1 MPITSAV
8 YQPRG
13 VQTTPRLSDFKYALP
28 EKLIAQEPLAKRD
41 ASRMLVVDRD
51 SRAIRDEK
59 FTDIVNYLEAGD
71 CLAVNETKVFPARL
85 RGFKEK
91 TEAEIEVFLLRRLT
105 EELWE
110 VLVKPAR
117 KVRTGNT
124 IMIGNEITC
133 EVIDNTTSGGRV
145 VRFHYEGDF
154 GQLVEKYGQPPLPP
168 YIRREPRVED
178 RERYQTIFAKV
189 SGAVA
194 APTAGMHFTDDLI
207 KKAAKKGVDIVPIV
221 LHVGLGT
228 FRPVQ
233 VEDLSR
239 HRMDSEYY
247 EVNQGAVDRINGA
260 IGKGKRVI
268 AVGTSVTRTLETV
281 ANFGGGVKTARG
293 WTDKFIYPPYHFKVV
308 DRLITNFHLPGSTL
322 LMLVSA
328 FADQELVMK
337 AYRHAIKEK
346 YRFYSYGDAM
356 LIV

>member
-28 EKLIAQEPLAKRD
+28 DKLIAQEPVPRRD
-41 ASRMLVVDRD
+41 ESRMLIVDRD
-51 SRAIRDEK
+51 TRQFHDGK
-59 FTDIVNYLEAGD
+59 FTDVLDYLDSGD
-71 CLAVNETKVFPARL
+71 CLVVNETRVFPARL
-85 RGFKEK
+85 HGFKEK

-117 KVRTGNT
+117 KVRTGNS
-124 IMIGNEITC
+124 ILIGDCITC

-154 GQLVEKYGQPPLPP
+154 AELVEKFGQPPLPP
-168 YIRREPRVED
+168 YIRREPKPED
-178 RERYQTIFAKV
+178 RDRYQTIFARV

-194 APTAGMHFTDDLI
+194 APTAGLHFTDDMVE
-207 KKAAKKGVDIVPIV
+207 KVRAKGIEIVPII

-247 EVNQGAVDRINGA
+247 EVNQNAVDKVNGA
-260 IGKGKRVI
+260 IARGKRVI

-281 ANFGGGVKTARG
+281 ANFNGGIKVSRG

-328 FADQELVMK
+328 FADQELIMK
-337 AYRHAIKEK
+337 AYRHAVREK

-356 LIV
+356 III

>member
-28 EKLIAQEPLAKRD
+28 DKLIAQEPVPRRD
-41 ASRMLVVDRD
+41 ESRLLLVDRD
-51 SRAIRDEK
+51 TRQFHDGK
-59 FTDIVNYLEAGD
+59 FTDVLDYLDSGD
-71 CLAVNETKVFPARL
+71 CLVVNETRVFPARL

-124 IMIGNEITC
+124 IMIGDCITC

-154 GQLVEKYGQPPLPP
+154 GELVEKFGQPPLPP
-168 YIRREPRVED
+168 YIRREPKPED
-178 RERYQTIFAKV
+178 RERYQTIFARV

-194 APTAGMHFTDDLI
+194 APTAGLHFTEDLI
-207 KKAAKKGVDIVPIV
+207 TKVKAKGIEIVPII

-247 EVNQGAVDRINGA
+247 EVNQNAVDRINGA
-260 IGKGKRVI
+260 IAKGKRVI

-281 ANFGGGVKTARG
+281 ANFNGGIKVSRG

-308 DRLITNFHLPGSTL
+308 DRLVTNFHLPGSTL

-328 FADQELVMK
+328 FADQELIMK
-337 AYRHAIKEK
+337 AYRHAIREK

-356 LIV
+356 LII

>member
-13 VQTTPRLSDFKYALP
+13 VQQTPRLSDFKYSLP
-28 EKLIAQEPLAKRD
+28 EKLIAQEPLARRD
-41 ASRMLVVDRD
+41 ESRLLIVDRD
-51 SRAIRDEK
+51 TRTYRDAR
-59 FTDIVNYLEAGD
+59 FADVVDYFGPNDVLV
-71 CLAVNETKVFPARL
+71 VNETRVFPARL
-85 RGFKEK
+85 KGFKEK

-117 KVRTGNT
+117 KVRTGNSIT
-124 IMIGNEITC
+124 IGDTITC

-145 VRFHYEGDF
+145 VRFHYDGDF
-154 GQLVEKYGQPPLPP
+154 NALVEKFGQPPLPP
-168 YIRREPRVED
+168 YIRREPRPED
-178 RERYQTIFAKV
+178 RERYQTIFARV

-194 APTAGMHFTDDLI
+194 APTAGMHFTPELI
-207 KKAAKKGVDIVPIV
+207 EKVKSKGVQVAPII

-239 HRMDSEYY
+239 HRMDSEFY
-247 EVNQGAVDRINGA
+247 EINAQTVDTINTAIERGGRIYS
-260 IGKGKRVI
+260 
-268 AVGTSVTRTLETV
+268 VGTSVTRTLETV
-281 ANFGGGVKTARG
+281 ANFGGGVKISRG

-308 DRLITNFHLPGSTL
+308 DRLVTNFHLPGSTL
-322 LMLVSA
+322 LMLVCA
-328 FADQELVMK
+328 FADQELIMK
-337 AYRHAIKEK
+337 AYRHAVREK

-356 LIV
+356 LII

>member
-28 EKLIAQEPLAKRD
+28 DKLIAQEPLAKRD
-41 ASRMLVVDRD
+41 QSRMLVVDRD
-51 SRAIRDEK
+51 SKSIRDEE
-59 FTDIVNYLEAGD
+59 FTGIVDYLKAGD
-71 CLAVNETKVFPARL
+71 CVVVNETRVFPARL
-85 RGFKEK
+85 KGYKEK

-124 IMIGNEITC
+124 ITIGDVITC

-145 VRFHYEGDF
+145 VRFIYDGDF
-154 GQLVEKYGQPPLPP
+154 SALVEKFGQPPLPP
-168 YIRREPRVED
+168 YIRREPRPED
-178 RERYQTIFAKV
+178 RERYQTVFAKV
-189 SGAVA
+189 SGSVA
-194 APTAGMHFTDDLI
+194 APTAGMHFTPAMI
-207 KKAAKKGVDIVPIV
+207 EKVKAKGVDVVPIC

-239 HRMDSEYY
+239 HRMDSEFY
-247 EVNQGAVDRINGA
+247 EINLQAVTDINKAIERGGRIIA
-260 IGKGKRVI
+260 I
-268 AVGTSVTRTLETV
+268 GTSVTRTLETV
-281 ANFGGGVKTARG
+281 ANFNGGVKTSRG

-308 DRLITNFHLPGSTL
+308 DRLLTNFHLPGSTL
-322 LMLVSA
+322 LMLVCA
-328 FADQELVMK
+328 FADQELIMK
-337 AYRHAIKEK
+337 AYRHAIREK

-356 LIV
+356 LII

>member
-1 MPITSAV
+1 MPVTSAV

-28 EKLIAQEPLAKRD
+28 DKLIAQEPLAKRD
-41 ASRMLVVDRD
+41 LSRMLVVDRD
-51 SRAIRDEK
+51 SRTFRDEK
-59 FTDIVNYLEAGD
+59 FTDIVSYLESGD
-71 CLAVNETKVFPARL
+71 CLVVNETKVFPARL
-85 RGFKEK
+85 KGYKEK

-124 IMIGNEITC
+124 IMIGDEITC

-154 GQLVEKYGQPPLPP
+154 SQLVEKYGQPPLPP
-168 YIRREPRVED
+168 YIRREPRADD
-178 RERYQTIFAKV
+178 RERYQTIFAKI

-194 APTAGMHFTDDLI
+194 APTAGMHFTEELV
-207 KKAAKKGVDIVPIV
+207 KKAARKGVDVVPIV

-247 EVNQGAVDRINGA
+247 EVNQHAVDRINGA
-260 IGKGKRVI
+260 IERGKRVI

-281 ANFGGGVKTARG
+281 ANFGGGVKQARG
-293 WTDKFIYPPYHFKVV
+293 WTDKIIYPPYHFKVV

-328 FADQELVMK
+328 FADQELIMK

-356 LIV
+356 LII

>member
-28 EKLIAQEPLAKRD
+28 DKLIAQEPLAHRD
-41 ASRMLVVDRD
+41 ESRLLIVDRD
-51 SRAIRDEK
+51 KRQIVDGK
-59 FTDIVNYLEAGD
+59 FTDVLDYLDAGD
-71 CLAVNETKVFPARL
+71 VLVVNETRVFPARL
-85 RGFKEK
+85 RGYKEK

-124 IMIGNEITC
+124 IMIGDSITC

-145 VRFHYEGDF
+145 VRFHYDGDF
-154 GQLVEKYGQPPLPP
+154 AALVEKYGQPPLPP
-168 YIRREPRVED
+168 YIRREPKVED
-178 RERYQTIFAKV
+178 RERYQTIFARV

-194 APTAGMHFTDDLI
+194 APTAGLHFSEELI
-207 KKAAKKGVDIVPIV
+207 KRVGKKGINIVPII

-247 EVNQGAVDRINGA
+247 EVNQHAVDAINGA
-260 IGKGKRVI
+260 IENGKRVTRRGHERDAHAGNRRQFQRRDQDLARLDGQVYLSALSLQGRRPAGDELPPAGI
-268 AVGTSVTRTLETV
+268 DAADAGVGVCRPGTDSE
-281 ANFGGGVKTARG
+281 GVS
-293 WTDKFIYPPYHFKVV
+293 PCHP
-308 DRLITNFHLPGSTL
+308 
-322 LMLVSA
+322 
-328 FADQELVMK
+328 
-337 AYRHAIKEK
+337 
-346 YRFYSYGDAM
+346 
-356 LIV
+356 

>member
-28 EKLIAQEPLAKRD
+28 ERLIAQEPLPHRD
-41 ASRMLVVDRD
+41 DSRLMIVDRD
-51 SRAIRDEK
+51 TRRIVDTK
-59 FTDIVNYLEAGD
+59 FPDVVDYLEAGD
-71 CLAVNETKVFPARL
+71 CLVVNETRVFPARL
-85 RGFKEK
+85 RGYKEK

-124 IMIGNEITC
+124 IAIGDCITC

-145 VRFHYEGDF
+145 VRFHYKGDF
-154 GQLVEKYGQPPLPP
+154 ADLVEKHGQPPLPP
-168 YIRREPRVED
+168 YIRREVRPDD
-178 RERYQTIFAKV
+178 RERYQTIFARV

-194 APTAGMHFTDDLI
+194 APTAGMHFTPDLV
-207 KKAAKKGVDIVPIV
+207 KKVKAKGVDVIPLI

-247 EVNQGAVDRINGA
+247 EVVQQSVDRINEA
-260 IGKGKRVI
+260 IARGRRVI

-281 ANFGGGVKTARG
+281 ANFNGGIKTARG

-328 FADQELVMK
+328 FADQELIMK
-337 AYRHAIKEK
+337 AYRHAIREK

-356 LIV
+356 LII

>member
-28 EKLIAQEPLAKRD
+28 EKLIAQEPLPRRD
-41 ASRMLVVDRD
+41 ESRLLVVDRD
-51 SRAIRDEK
+51 SRQLRDGK
-59 FTDIVNYLEAGD
+59 FTDVLDYLDPGD
-71 CLAVNETKVFPARL
+71 CLVVNETRVFPARL
-85 RGFKEK
+85 KGYKEK

-124 IMIGNEITC
+124 IMIGDCITC

-145 VRFHYEGDF
+145 VRFHYEGEFAD
-154 GQLVEKYGQPPLPP
+154 LVEKFGQPPLPP
-168 YIRREPRVED
+168 YIRREPQPAD
-178 RERYQTIFAKV
+178 RERYQTIFARV

-194 APTAGMHFTDDLI
+194 APTAGLHFTDELVKKVQAKGINLVPLI
-207 KKAAKKGVDIVPIV
+207 

-239 HRMDSEYY
+239 HRMDSEFY
-247 EVNQGAVDRINGA
+247 EVNQAAVDTINGA
-260 IGKGKRVI
+260 IENHKRVI

-281 ANFGGGVKTARG
+281 ANFNGGIKIARG

-308 DRLITNFHLPGSTL
+308 DRLVTNFHLPGSTL

-328 FADQELVMK
+328 FADQELIMK
-337 AYRHAIKEK
+337 AYRHAIREK

-356 LIV
+356 III

>member
-1 MPITSAV
+1 MPVTSAV

-28 EKLIAQEPLAKRD
+28 ERLIAQVPAPQRD
-41 ASRMLVVDRD
+41 GSRLMIVDRD
-51 SRAIRDEK
+51 SRRIVDGK
-59 FTDIVNYLEAGD
+59 FPDIVEYFEPGD
-71 CLAVNETKVFPARL
+71 CLVVNETRVFPARL
-85 RGFKEK
+85 KGYKEK

-124 IMIGNEITC
+124 IAIGDCITC

-154 GQLVEKYGQPPLPP
+154 AELVEKYGQPPLPP
-168 YIRREPRVED
+168 YIRREARPDD
-178 RERYQTIFAKV
+178 RERYQTIFARV

-194 APTAGMHFTDDLI
+194 APTAGMHFTPELVDQV
-207 KKAAKKGVDIVPIV
+207 KARGVDVVPLI

-247 EVNQGAVDRINGA
+247 EVCQASVDRINDA
-260 IGKGKRVI
+260 IARGKRVI

-281 ANFGGGVKTARG
+281 ANFNGGIKPARG

-308 DRLITNFHLPGSTL
+308 DRLLTNFHLPGSTL

-328 FADQELVMK
+328 FADQELMMK
-337 AYRHAIKEK
+337 AYRHAIREK

-356 LIV
+356 LII

>member
-28 EKLIAQEPLAKRD
+28 EKLIAQEPLARRD
-41 ASRMLVVDRD
+41 MSRMLIVDRD
-51 SRAIRDEK
+51 AKSIRDES
-59 FTDIVNYLEAGD
+59 FTDIVNYLKAGD
-71 CLAVNETKVFPARL
+71 CVVVNETRVFPARL
-85 RGFKEK
+85 KGYKEK

-124 IMIGNEITC
+124 ITIGDVITC

-145 VRFHYEGDF
+145 VRFHYDGDF
-154 GQLVEKYGQPPLPP
+154 NALVEKFGQPPLPP
-168 YIRREPRVED
+168 YIRREPRPDD
-178 RERYQTIFAKV
+178 RERYQTVFAKI
-189 SGAVA
+189 SGSVA
-194 APTAGMHFTDDLI
+194 APTAGLHFTPAMVE
-207 KKAAKKGVDIVPIV
+207 KVKAKGVDVIPIC

-239 HRMDSEYY
+239 HRMDSEFY
-247 EVNQGAVDRINGA
+247 EVNAHAVENINRAIERGGRIFA
-260 IGKGKRVI
+260 I
-268 AVGTSVTRTLETV
+268 GTSVTRTLETV
-281 ANFGGGVKTARG
+281 ANFNGGIKISRG

-308 DRLITNFHLPGSTL
+308 DRLLTNFHLPGSTL
-322 LMLVSA
+322 LMLVCA
-328 FADQELVMK
+328 FADQELIMK
-337 AYRHAIKEK
+337 AYRHAIREK

-356 LIV
+356 LIL

>member
-28 EKLIAQEPLAKRD
+28 EKLIAQEPLPRRD
-41 ASRMLVVDRD
+41 ESRLLIVDRD
-51 SRAIRDEK
+51 SRQLRDAK
-59 FTDIVNYLEAGD
+59 FTDILDYLDDGD
-71 CLAVNETKVFPARL
+71 CLVVNETRVFPARL
-85 RGFKEK
+85 RGYKEK

-124 IMIGNEITC
+124 IVIGDCITC

-154 GQLVEKYGQPPLPP
+154 SELVEKFGQPPLPP
-168 YIRREPRVED
+168 YIRREPKEAD

-194 APTAGMHFTDDLI
+194 APTAGLHFTEDL
-207 KKAAKKGVDIVPIV
+207 AKKVTTKGIDIVPII

-247 EVNQGAVDRINGA
+247 EVNQSAVDRINGA
-260 IGKGKRVI
+260 IEKGKRVI
-268 AVGTSVTRTLETV
+268 AIGTSVTRTLETV
-281 ANFGGGVKTARG
+281 ANFNGGIKPARG

-308 DRLITNFHLPGSTL
+308 DRLVTNFHLPGSTL

-328 FADQELVMK
+328 FADQDLIMK
-337 AYRHAIKEK
+337 AYRHAIREK

>member
-13 VQTTPRLSDFKYALP
+13 VQTTPRLSDFKYSLP
-28 EKLIAQEPLAKRD
+28 EKLIAQEPLVKRD
-41 ASRMLVVDRD
+41 QSRMLVVDRD
-51 SRAIRDEK
+51 TRTYRDEE
-59 FTDIVNYLEAGD
+59 FSDILNYLNPGD
-71 CLAVNETKVFPARL
+71 CLVVNETRVFPARL
-85 RGFKEK
+85 KGYKEK

-124 IMIGNEITC
+124 ISIGDAITC

-154 GQLVEKYGQPPLPP
+154 NELVEKFGQPPLPP
-168 YIRREPRVED
+168 YIRREPREED

-194 APTAGMHFTDDLI
+194 ASTAGMHFTPELI
-207 KKAAKKGVDIVPIV
+207 ENAKARGIDVVSIL

-247 EVNQGAVDRINGA
+247 EVNGQAVETINRCIERG
-260 IGKGKRVI
+260 GRVI
-268 AVGTSVTRTLETV
+268 SVGTSVTRTLETV
-281 ANFGGGVKTARG
+281 ANFNGGVKVSRG

-308 DRLITNFHLPGSTL
+308 DRQITNFHLPGSTL
-322 LMLVSA
+322 LMLVCA
-328 FADQELVMK
+328 FADQELIMK
-337 AYRHAIKEK
+337 AYRHAVREK

-356 LIV
+356 LII

>member
-1 MPITSAV
+1 MPVTSAV

-28 EKLIAQEPLAKRD
+28 ERLIAQVPAPKRD
-41 ASRMLVVDRD
+41 DARLMIVDRD
-51 SRAIRDEK
+51 SRRIVDGK
-59 FTDIVNYLEAGD
+59 FPDIINYFDPGD
-71 CLAVNETKVFPARL
+71 CLVVNETRVFPARL
-85 RGFKEK
+85 KGYKEK

-124 IMIGNEITC
+124 IAIGDCITC

-154 GQLVEKYGQPPLPP
+154 AELVEKHGQPPLPP
-168 YIRREPRVED
+168 YIRREARPDD
-178 RERYQTIFAKV
+178 RERYQTIFARV

-194 APTAGMHFTDDLI
+194 APTAGMHFTPELVE
-207 KKAAKKGVDIVPIV
+207 KVKSRGVDVIPLI

-247 EVNQGAVDRINGA
+247 EVCQSSVDRINDA
-260 IGKGKRVI
+260 IARGKRVI

-281 ANFGGGVKTARG
+281 ANFNGGIKPARG

-308 DRLITNFHLPGSTL
+308 DRLLTNFHLPGSTL

-328 FADQELVMK
+328 FADQELIMK
-337 AYRHAIKEK
+337 AYRHAIREK

-356 LIV
+356 LII

>member
-1 MPITSAV
+1 MPVTSAV

-28 EKLIAQEPLAKRD
+28 EKLIAQEPLARRD
-41 ASRMLVVDRD
+41 SSRLLVVDRD
-51 SRAIRDEK
+51 SRTIRDEK
-59 FTDIVNYLEAGD
+59 FTDIIGYLDAGD
-71 CLAVNETKVFPARL
+71 ALVVNETRVFPARL
-85 RGFKEK
+85 KGFKEK

-117 KVRTGNT
+117 KVRTGNS
-124 IMIGNEITC
+124 IMIGDEITC

-154 GQLVEKYGQPPLPP
+154 AQLVERYGQPPLPP
-168 YIRREPRVED
+168 YIRREPRADD

-194 APTAGMHFTDDLI
+194 APTAGLHFTDDLA
-207 KKAAKKGVDIVPIV
+207 KKVAKKGVEIIPIV

-247 EVNQGAVDRINGA
+247 EVNQHSVDRINGA
-260 IGKGKRVI
+260 IERGKRIV

-281 ANFGGGVKTARG
+281 ANFGGGIKSARG

-308 DRLITNFHLPGSTL
+308 DRLVTNFHLPGSTL

-328 FADQELVMK
+328 FADQELIMK

-356 LIV
+356 LII